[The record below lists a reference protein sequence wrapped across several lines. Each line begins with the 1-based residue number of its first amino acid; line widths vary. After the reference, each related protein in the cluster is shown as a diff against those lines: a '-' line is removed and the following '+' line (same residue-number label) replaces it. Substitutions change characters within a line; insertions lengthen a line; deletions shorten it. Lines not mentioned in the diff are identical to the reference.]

1 MMSPNLPVTAVTL
14 SCGSLIALSPIAR
27 AEVPAA
33 DGVYAYMEGPAAAE
47 TWTIRTTCTPQCVAH
62 VTTTPGHGFTAPLV
76 DGNYVVTRTVPQG
89 VTCPSYFL
97 GDNGSSWGGGTH
109 PVTVHQWWDPVTLA
123 GGVDFLD
130 SPAPCGIPNPHNTFT
145 LVKIG

>member
-1 MMSPNLPVTAVTL
+1 MMRPILPLAVV
-14 SCGSLIALSPIAR
+14 ALSSGGFAAVSPPAG
-27 AEVPAA
+27 AEAPAT
-33 DGVYAYMEGPAAAE
+33 DGVYAYLEGPAVAG

-76 DGNYVVTRTVPQG
+76 NGRHVVTRTVPDG

-97 GDNGSSWGGGTH
+97 GDNGSAWGGGSH
-109 PVTVHQWWDPVTLA
+109 PVTVRQWWDPVTLA
-123 GGVDFLD
+123 GEVDFLE
-130 SPAPCGIPNPHNTFT
+130 SPAPCGIPNPRNTFT